1 MGSDR
6 MLHKTKV
13 NDPLQSPV
21 EPTRSRDSDDAY
33 LATLGYKQELK
44 RDFTPWELFGIAFS
58 VIGLFPSIT
67 YAVMAFAVPN
77 GGPFAMVWG
86 WAICGFFL
94 MCIGMALAEL
104 GSAAPTSGG
113 LYYWTHT
120 FASPR
125 YKNLLSW
132 VVGYSNTISLIAGV
146 AGVDWGCAQQLMAAA
161 SIGSDLTFTPT
172 NAQTFGAYVAVVV
185 VHGIISSAAAKYIAR
200 LQTIYVILNVLL
212 CLVVIIAV
220 PAATPNEF
228 KNSAKIVF
236 TSTGFQNLSGWPNGF
251 AFILS
256 FLTPLWTV
264 AGFDSPVHISEEA
277 SNARVAVPW
286 AIVGSTGVAVVLG
299 WGIMLALAFNMGT
312 DTASI
317 MSSQYGQP
325 MAQILFNSFGKNG
338 VLAIWAA
345 IIVVQ
350 FMMGMSTLTV
360 SSRQIFAFSRDG
372 ALPLSGFLRR
382 VNKYTH
388 TPIYAVWFSVT
399 IALLC
404 GLLAFAGSA
413 AISAIF
419 TMGIAAQY
427 LSFVVPISCRWLG
440 QNNFRRGPFY
450 LGIFSLPVSAIAAL
464 WMTFQLVVFMF
475 PTDPNPTAATMN
487 YSTVVWGG
495 VLVFSLVYFY
505 LPKYGGIYW
514 FTGPVS
520 TLEDSDS
527 FRSDVYADE
536 RDSSIEKV
544 RS

>member
-21 EPTRSRDSDDAY
+21 EPTRSRDSDDAH
-33 LATLGYKQELK
+33 LAALGYKQELK

-67 YAVMAFAVPN
+67 SVMAFSVSN
-77 GGPFAMVWG
+77 GGPIAMVWG

-94 MCIGMALAEL
+94 MCIALALAEL

-132 VVGYSNTISLIAGV
+132 VVGFQHHWSNCGV
-146 AGVDWGCAQQLMAAA
+146 AGIDWGCAQQLMAAA

-172 NAQTFGAYVAVVV
+172 NAQTFGAFAAVVV
-185 VHGIISSAAAKYIAR
+185 VHGIVGSVAAKYIAR
-200 LQTIYVILNVLL
+200 LQTIYVVLNILL
-212 CLVVIIAV
+212 CLGIIIAV

-236 TSTGFQNLSGWPNGF
+236 TSPGFRNLSGWPNGF

-256 FLTPLWTV
+256 FLTPLWTL
-264 AGFDSPVHISEEA
+264 AGFDAPIHISEEA

-286 AIVGSTGVAVVLG
+286 AIVGSTAIGVVLG

-338 VLAIWAA
+338 VLAVWAV
-345 IIVVQ
+345 IVVVQ
-350 FMMGMSTLTV
+350 FMMGMSSV
-360 SSRQIFAFSRDG
+360 RDG
-372 ALPLSGFLRR
+372 ALPLSGLLRR
-382 VNKYTH
+382 VNKHTR

-413 AISAIF
+413 AISAVF

-427 LSFVVPISCRWLG
+427 LAFIIPISCRWLG
-440 QNNFRRGPFY
+440 QNNFRHGPFY

-495 VLVFSLVYFY
+495 VLVLSLIYFY
-505 LPKYGGIYW
+505 FPKYGGIYW

-527 FRSDVYADE
+527 FRSDVHADE
-536 RDSSIEKV
+536 KDSSIEKA